1 MLTRKGVKSAGLVC
15 DKISH
20 PRKIQD
26 WSQILIVIPDL
37 EIASEL
43 ATRLEKEP
51 WFPWWHVYHPYY
63 IYIYIFFVCTLCN
76 CMVSWY
82 VSVEPSSTSID
93 HLNLRHR
100 IDSRP
105 CEMYHFAQSASR
117 RRLSTLLC
125 PWTQPDKL
133 RKASPGGPTLENVD
147 LGLGIWTC
155 RMACQRKKYQKWT
168 SAQMSGGTFSQFLTP
183 VIRRE
188 GGNLEY
194 SYPSKSFTSNH

>member
-1 MLTRKGVKSAGLVC
+1 MLTRKGVCWSSLWQ
-15 DKISH
+15 ISH
-20 PRKIQD
+20 PRKIQG

-37 EIASEL
+37 EVASEL

-51 WFPWWHVYHPYY
+51 WFPWWHVYHPY
-63 IYIYIFFVCTLCN
+63 YIFFVCTLCN

-93 HLNLRHR
+93 HVNLRHR

-105 CEMYHFAQSASR
+105 CEMCHFAQSASR
-117 RRLSTLLC
+117 WRPSTLLC

-155 RMACQRKKYQKWT
+155 RMACQRRKY
-168 SAQMSGGTFSQFLTP
+168 
-183 VIRRE
+183 
-188 GGNLEY
+188 
-194 SYPSKSFTSNH
+194 